1 MTTSHDLRTPCH
13 SIQTASALL
22 TSYQC
27 IQTDGEAM
35 TLLKS
40 IEGCCSVLDKL
51 INNGVHHCAEPVHK
65 RGC

>member
-22 TSYQC
+22 TSYHC
-27 IQTDGEAM
+27 IQLDGEA
-35 TLLKS
+35 TALLNS

-51 INNGVHHCAEPVHK
+51 INNGVFHRRAHA
-65 RGC
+65 